1 MRMLS
6 WSGGSKGRMLPIW
19 ALVLPT
25 VTLGVI
31 RYFFQL
37 IVQGTANSIM
47 HLRYKHKRQCT
58 GALPRNLPNT
68 SCMEEIKLNAN
79 LVSIIIA
86 DVVFYP
92 FETILH
98 RLHLQVCYL
107 Q

>member
-1 MRMLS
+1 MLTWGS
-6 WSGGSKGRMLPIW
+6 GSKGRMLPIW

-31 RYFFQL
+31 RHFFQL
-37 IVQGTANSIM
+37 IVQGTSASFM
-47 HLRYKHKRQCT
+47 HLKYKNKRECT

-68 SCMEEIKLNAN
+68 SCMEEIKLNSS
-79 LVSIIIA
+79 LVSIIVT

-98 RLHLQVCYL
+98 RLHLQVIE
-107 Q
+107 